1 MNINLDSRLFKKSF
15 CYLCSGK
22 TIDQM
27 RSFTRLFIAAFLLA
41 CTISCDKQP
50 VIDIEGGAVQGV
62 PSAASG
68 VTVFKGIPYA
78 APPVGDLRW
87 REPQPVI
94 PWEGVKVAD
103 TFGPIPWQEDLSKMD
118 LYGKEFYADGMPEM
132 SEDCL
137 YLNIWAPTKAVRRG
151 GKLPVALWIHGG
163 AFRHGFSNEI
173 TFDGDAWAERG
184 VILVTFNYREGI
196 LGFLGHKLLSMED
209 GAEQRSGNYALYDM
223 AAALKWVRN
232 NIGAFGGNPD
242 NITLFGQ
249 SAGARSV
256 QTLVSAPL
264 TEGMIAKAI
273 IQSGGGINPELQGRE
288 PLYTRVWEAGEAF
301 CDFAGYE
308 TLEQMRAASP
318 QELMQKYDEYT
329 ATGES
334 IPMGPMVDMTV
345 CGGSFSSAASQNLV
359 RDIPYMIGS
368 TLGDGMDRARDIEQF
383 CASRYYYGGKPVF
396 NYLFTRRL
404 PGDDAGAFHS
414 AELWYM
420 FGTMDRCWRPFTE
433 ADMKLSRQML
443 AAWTN
448 FCKYGNPCGKE
459 QTGFW
464 LPYTE
469 ADPFRKIF
477 DVE

>member
-1 MNINLDSRLFKKSF
+1 MRNL
-15 CYLCSGK
+15 
-22 TIDQM
+22 
-27 RSFTRLFIAAFLLA
+27 TRLSIAAVLLA
-41 CTISCDKQP
+41 LTVSCSKQP

-137 YLNIWAPTKAVRRG
+137 YLNIWAPSKAVSKG

-163 AFRHGFSNEI
+163 AFKHGFSNEI

-184 VILVTFNYREGI
+184 VILVTFNYREGV
-196 LGFLGHKLLSMED
+196 LGFLGHKFL
-209 GAEQRSGNYALYDM
+209 AEEERAELRSGNYALYDM
-223 AAALKWVRN
+223 VAALTWVRN
-232 NIGAFGGNPD
+232 NIAAFGGDPD
-242 NITLFGQ
+242 NITVFGQ

-256 QTLVSAPL
+256 QTLVSGPL

-288 PLYTRVWEAGEAF
+288 PYYEQVWDAGKAF
-301 CDFAGYE
+301 CDYAGYT

-318 QELMQKYDEYT
+318 QDIMHKYAEYE
-329 ATGES
+329 AEGNS
-334 IPMGPMVDMTV
+334 IPIGPMVDMKMN
-345 CGGSFSSAASQNLV
+345 GESFTTAASQNHIP
-359 RDIPYMIGS
+359 DIPYMIGS
-368 TLGDGMDRARDIEQF
+368 TAGDGMQRANDIAEF
-383 CASRYYYGGKPVF
+383 CASRNYYEGKPVF
-396 NYLFTRRL
+396 DYLFTRRL

-420 FGTMDRCWRPFTE
+420 FGTLDRCWRPFTDGDRE
-433 ADMKLSRQML
+433 LSRQML
-443 AAWTN
+443 DAWTN
-448 FCKYGNPCGKE
+448 FCKYGNPCGAE

-469 ADPFRKIF
+469 DNHFRKVF

>member
-1 MNINLDSRLFKKSF
+1 MRNL
-15 CYLCSGK
+15 
-22 TIDQM
+22 
-27 RSFTRLFIAAFLLA
+27 TRLSVAAVLLVLTV
-41 CTISCDKQP
+41 CCSKQP
-50 VIDIEGGAVQGV
+50 VINIDGGAVQGV
-62 PSAASG
+62 SSAVSG

-137 YLNIWAPTKAVRRG
+137 YLNIWAPSKAVSKG

-163 AFRHGFSNEI
+163 AFKHGFSNEI

-184 VILVTFNYREGI
+184 VILVTFNYREGV
-196 LGFLGHKLLSMED
+196 LGFLGHKFLAEEE
-209 GAEQRSGNYALYDM
+209 GAELRSGNYALYDM
-223 AAALKWVRN
+223 VAALTWVRN
-232 NIGAFGGNPD
+232 NIAAFGGDPD
-242 NITLFGQ
+242 NITVFGQ

-256 QTLVSAPL
+256 QTLVSGPL

-288 PLYTRVWEAGEAF
+288 PYYEQVWDAGKAF
-301 CDFAGYE
+301 CDYAGYT

-318 QELMQKYDEYT
+318 QDIMRKYAEYE
-329 ATGES
+329 AEGNN
-334 IPMGPMVDMTV
+334 IPIGPMVDMKMN
-345 CGGSFSSAASQNLV
+345 GESFTTAASQNHIP
-359 RDIPYMIGS
+359 DIPYMIGS
-368 TLGDGMDRARDIEQF
+368 TAGDGMQRANDIAEF
-383 CASRYYYGGKPVF
+383 CASRNYYEGKPVF
-396 NYLFTRRL
+396 DYLFTRRL

-420 FGTMDRCWRPFTE
+420 FGTLDRCWRPFTDGDRE
-433 ADMKLSRQML
+433 LSRQML
-443 AAWTN
+443 DAWTN
-448 FCKYGNPCGKE
+448 FCKYGSPCGAE

-469 ADPFRKIF
+469 DNHFRKVF

>member
-1 MNINLDSRLFKKSF
+1 MRNL
-15 CYLCSGK
+15 
-22 TIDQM
+22 
-27 RSFTRLFIAAFLLA
+27 TRLSIVAVLLA
-41 CTISCDKQP
+41 LTVCCSKQP
-50 VIDIEGGAVQGV
+50 VIDIEGGDIQGV
-62 PSAASG
+62 PSATSG

-103 TFGPIPWQEDLSKMD
+103 TFGPIPWQEDLSKMG

-137 YLNIWAPTKAVRRG
+137 YLNIWAPTKAVRKG
-151 GKLPVALWIHGG
+151 GKFPVALWIHGG
-163 AFRHGFSNEI
+163 AFTHGFSNEI

-184 VILVTFNYREGI
+184 VILVTFNYREGV
-196 LGFLGHKLLSMED
+196 LGFLGHKLLYEEEGSIH
-209 GAEQRSGNYALYDM
+209 RSGNYALYDM
-223 AAALKWVRN
+223 LAALTWVRN
-232 NIGAFGGNPD
+232 NISAFGGDPD
-242 NITLFGQ
+242 NITVFGQ

-264 TEGMIAKAI
+264 TKGMIAKAI
-273 IQSGGGINPELQGRE
+273 IQSGGGINPEFQGRE
-288 PLYTRVWEAGEAF
+288 SLYSQVWAAGEAF

-318 QELMQKYDEYT
+318 R
-329 ATGES
+329 ES
-334 IPMGPMVDMTV
+334 R
-345 CGGSFSSAASQNLV
+345 N
-359 RDIPYMIGS
+359 
-368 TLGDGMDRARDIEQF
+368 
-383 CASRYYYGGKPVF
+383 YYEGKPVF
-396 NYLFTRRL
+396 DYLFTRRL

-420 FGTMDRCWRPFTE
+420 FGTLDRCWRPFTE
-433 ADMKLSRQML
+433 GDRKLSRQML

-464 LPYTE
+464 LPFTKE
-469 ADPFRKIF
+469 DSFCKIF

>member
-1 MNINLDSRLFKKSF
+1 MQPKNNRSDEKLDKTFH
-15 CYLCSGK
+15 CCS
-22 TIDQM
+22 
-27 RSFTRLFIAAFLLA
+27 
-41 CTISCDKQP
+41 KQP

-87 REPQPVI
+87 REPQSVI

-137 YLNIWAPTKAVRRG
+137 YLNIWAPSKAVSKG

-163 AFRHGFSNEI
+163 AFKHGFSNEI

-184 VILVTFNYREGI
+184 VILVTFNYREGV
-196 LGFLGHKLLSMED
+196 LGFLGHRSLAEED
-209 GAEQRSGNYALYDM
+209 GAELRSGNYALYDM
-223 AAALKWVRN
+223 VAALTWVRN
-232 NIGAFGGNPD
+232 NIAAFGGDPD
-242 NITLFGQ
+242 NITVFGQ

-288 PLYTRVWEAGEAF
+288 PYYEQVWDAGKAF
-301 CDFAGYE
+301 CDYAGYT

-318 QELMQKYDEYT
+318 QEIMQKYAEYE
-329 ATGES
+329 AEGNN
-334 IPMGPMVDMTV
+334 IPIGPMVDMKMN
-345 CGGSFSSAASQNLV
+345 GESFTTAASQNQIP
-359 RDIPYMIGS
+359 DIPYMIGS
-368 TLGDGMDRARDIEQF
+368 TAGDGMQCANDIAEF
-383 CASRYYYGGKPVF
+383 CASRNYYEGKPVF
-396 NYLFTRRL
+396 DYLFTRRL

-420 FGTMDRCWRPFTE
+420 FGTLERCWRPFTE
-433 ADMKLSRQML
+433 GDRKLSRQML

-448 FCKYGNPCGKE
+448 FCKYGNPCGAE

-469 ADPFRKIF
+469 DNHFRKIL

>member
-1 MNINLDSRLFKKSF
+1 M
-15 CYLCSGK
+15 
-22 TIDQM
+22 
-27 RSFTRLFIAAFLLA
+27 FIAAFLLA
-41 CTISCDKQP
+41 CTFSCNKQP
-50 VIDIEGGAVQGV
+50 IVDIEGGTVQGV

-87 REPQPVI
+87 REPRPVV

-137 YLNIWAPTKAVRRG
+137 YLNIWAPTKAVRKG
-151 GKLPVALWIHGG
+151 GKFPVALWIYGG
-163 AFRHGFSNEI
+163 AFTHGFSNEI

-184 VILVTFNYREGI
+184 VILVTFNYREGV
-196 LGFLGHKLLSMED
+196 LGFLGHKLLSEEED
-209 GAEQRSGNYALYDM
+209 AAGSSGNYALYDQL
-223 AAALKWVRN
+223 AALKWVKN
-232 NIGAFGGNPD
+232 NIDAFGGDPD
-242 NITLFGQ
+242 NITVFGQ

-256 QTLVSAPL
+256 QTLVSAPVASGL
-264 TEGMIAKAI
+264 IAKAI

-288 PLYTRVWEAGEAF
+288 RNFLQVWDAGKAF

-308 TLEQMRAASP
+308 TLEQMRTASP
-318 QELMQKYDEYT
+318 QEIMQKYDEYT
-329 ATGES
+329 ATGGS
-334 IPMGPMVDMTV
+334 IPMGPMVDMNI
-345 CGGSFSSAASQNLV
+345 CGGSFTTAASQNMLP
-359 RDIPYMIGS
+359 DIPYMIGS
-368 TLGDGMDRARDIEQF
+368 TLGDGADSARDIEQF
-383 CASRYYYGGKPVF
+383 CASRNYYGGKPVF
-396 NYLFTRRL
+396 DYLFTRRL

-420 FGTMDRCWRPFTE
+420 FGTLDRCWRPFTD
-433 ADMKLSRQML
+433 ADRKLSRQML
-443 AAWTN
+443 SAWTN

-459 QTGFW
+459 QTAFW
-464 LPYTE
+464 LPFTN
-469 ADPFRKIF
+469 DNPFCKIL

>member
-1 MNINLDSRLFKKSF
+1 MHINLDSRLFKKSF

-41 CTISCDKQP
+41 CTFSCNKQP
-50 VIDIEGGAVQGV
+50 IVDIEGGAVQGV

-87 REPQPVI
+87 REPRPVV

-103 TFGPIPWQEDLSKMD
+103 TFSPIPWQEDLSKMD

-137 YLNIWAPTKAVRRG
+137 YLNIWAPTKAVRKG
-151 GKLPVALWIHGG
+151 GKFPVALWIYGG
-163 AFRHGFSNEI
+163 AFTHGFSNEI

-184 VILVTFNYREGI
+184 VILVTFNYREGV
-196 LGFLGHKLLSMED
+196 LGFLGHKLLSEEED
-209 GAEQRSGNYALYDM
+209 AAGSSGNYALYDQL
-223 AAALKWVRN
+223 AALKWVKN
-232 NIGAFGGNPD
+232 NIDAFGGDPD
-242 NITLFGQ
+242 NITVFGQ

-256 QTLVSAPL
+256 QTLVSAPVASGL
-264 TEGMIAKAI
+264 IAKAI

-288 PLYTRVWEAGEAF
+288 RNFLQVWDAGKAF

-308 TLEQMRAASP
+308 TLEQMRTASP
-318 QELMQKYDEYT
+318 QEIMQKYDEYT
-329 ATGES
+329 ATGGS
-334 IPMGPMVDMTV
+334 IPMGPMVDMNI
-345 CGGSFSSAASQNLV
+345 CGGSFTTAASQNMLP
-359 RDIPYMIGS
+359 DIPYMIGS
-368 TLGDGMDRARDIEQF
+368 TLGDGADSARDIEQF
-383 CASRYYYGGKPVF
+383 CASRNYYGGKPVF
-396 NYLFTRRL
+396 DYLFTRRL

-420 FGTMDRCWRPFTE
+420 FGTLDRCWRPFTD
-433 ADMKLSRQML
+433 ADRKLSRQML
-443 AAWTN
+443 SAWTN

-459 QTGFW
+459 QTAFW
-464 LPYTE
+464 LPFTN
-469 ADPFRKIF
+469 DNPFCKIL

>member
-1 MNINLDSRLFKKSF
+1 MRNL
-15 CYLCSGK
+15 
-22 TIDQM
+22 
-27 RSFTRLFIAAFLLA
+27 TRLSIAAVLLVLTV
-41 CTISCDKQP
+41 CCSKQP
-50 VIDIEGGAVQGV
+50 VINIDGGAVQGV
-62 PSAASG
+62 SSAVSG

-137 YLNIWAPTKAVRRG
+137 YLNIWAPSKAVSKG

-163 AFRHGFSNEI
+163 AFKHGFSNEI

-184 VILVTFNYREGI
+184 VILVTFNYREGV
-196 LGFLGHKLLSMED
+196 LGFLGHKFLAEEE
-209 GAEQRSGNYALYDM
+209 GAELRSGNYALYDM
-223 AAALKWVRN
+223 VAALTWVRN
-232 NIGAFGGNPD
+232 NIAAFGGDPD
-242 NITLFGQ
+242 NITVFGQ

-256 QTLVSAPL
+256 QTLVSGPL

-288 PLYTRVWEAGEAF
+288 PYYEQVWDAGKAF
-301 CDFAGYE
+301 CDYAGYT

-318 QELMQKYDEYT
+318 QDIMHKYAEYE
-329 ATGES
+329 AEGNN
-334 IPMGPMVDMTV
+334 IPIGPMVDMKMN
-345 CGGSFSSAASQNLV
+345 GESFTTAASQNHIP
-359 RDIPYMIGS
+359 DIPYMIGS
-368 TLGDGMDRARDIEQF
+368 TAGDGMQRANDIAEF
-383 CASRYYYGGKPVF
+383 CASRNYYEGKPVF
-396 NYLFTRRL
+396 DYLFTRRL

-420 FGTMDRCWRPFTE
+420 FGTLDRCWRPFTDGDRE
-433 ADMKLSRQML
+433 LSRQML
-443 AAWTN
+443 DAWTN
-448 FCKYGNPCGKE
+448 FCKYGNPCGAE

-469 ADPFRKIF
+469 DNHFRKVF

>member
-1 MNINLDSRLFKKSF
+1 MRNL
-15 CYLCSGK
+15 
-22 TIDQM
+22 
-27 RSFTRLFIAAFLLA
+27 TRLSIAAVLLVLTV
-41 CTISCDKQP
+41 CCSKQP
-50 VIDIEGGAVQGV
+50 VINIDGGAVQGV
-62 PSAASG
+62 SSAVSG

-137 YLNIWAPTKAVRRG
+137 YLNIWAPSKAVSKG

-163 AFRHGFSNEI
+163 AFKHGFSNEI

-184 VILVTFNYREGI
+184 VILVTFNYREGV
-196 LGFLGHKLLSMED
+196 LGFLGHKFLAEEE
-209 GAEQRSGNYALYDM
+209 GAELRSGNYALYDM
-223 AAALKWVRN
+223 VAALTWVRN
-232 NIGAFGGNPD
+232 NIAAFGGDPD
-242 NITLFGQ
+242 NITVFGQ

-256 QTLVSAPL
+256 QTLVSGPL

-288 PLYTRVWEAGEAF
+288 PYYEQVWDAGKAF
-301 CDFAGYE
+301 CDYAGYT

-318 QELMQKYDEYT
+318 QDIMHKYAEYE
-329 ATGES
+329 AEGNS
-334 IPMGPMVDMTV
+334 IPIGPMVDMKMN
-345 CGGSFSSAASQNLV
+345 GESFTTAASQNHIP
-359 RDIPYMIGS
+359 DIPYMIGS
-368 TLGDGMDRARDIEQF
+368 TAGDGMQRANDIAEF
-383 CASRYYYGGKPVF
+383 CASRNYYEGKPVF
-396 NYLFTRRL
+396 DYLFTRRL

-420 FGTMDRCWRPFTE
+420 FGTLDRCWRPFTDGDRE
-433 ADMKLSRQML
+433 LSRQML
-443 AAWTN
+443 DAWTN
-448 FCKYGNPCGKE
+448 FCKYGNPCGAE

-469 ADPFRKIF
+469 DNHFRKVF

>member
-1 MNINLDSRLFKKSF
+1 MRNL
-15 CYLCSGK
+15 
-22 TIDQM
+22 
-27 RSFTRLFIAAFLLA
+27 TRLSIAAVLLA
-41 CTISCDKQP
+41 LTVCCSKQP

-62 PSAASG
+62 PSATSG

-87 REPQPVI
+87 REPQPVL

-137 YLNIWAPTKAVRRG
+137 YLNIWAPSKAVSKG

-163 AFRHGFSNEI
+163 AFKHGFSNEI
-173 TFDGDAWAERG
+173 TFDGDDWAERG
-184 VILVTFNYREGI
+184 VILVTFNYREGV
-196 LGFLGHKLLSMED
+196 LGFLGHKFLAEEE
-209 GAEQRSGNYALYDM
+209 GAELRSGNYALYDM
-223 AAALKWVRN
+223 VAALTWVRN
-232 NIGAFGGNPD
+232 NIAAFGGDPD
-242 NITLFGQ
+242 NITVFGQ

-256 QTLVSAPL
+256 QTLVSGPL

-288 PLYTRVWEAGEAF
+288 PYYEQVWDAGKAF
-301 CDFAGYE
+301 CDYAGYT

-318 QELMQKYDEYT
+318 QDIMHKYAEYE
-329 ATGES
+329 ADGNS
-334 IPMGPMVDMTV
+334 IPIGPMVDMKMN
-345 CGGSFSSAASQNLV
+345 GESFTTAASQNHIP
-359 RDIPYMIGS
+359 DIPYMIGS
-368 TLGDGMDRARDIEQF
+368 TAGDGMQRANDIAEF
-383 CASRYYYGGKPVF
+383 CASRNYYEGKPVF
-396 NYLFTRRL
+396 DYLFTRRL

-420 FGTMDRCWRPFTE
+420 FGTLDRCWRPFTDGDRE
-433 ADMKLSRQML
+433 LSRQML
-443 AAWTN
+443 DAWTN
-448 FCKYGNPCGKE
+448 FCKYGNPCGAE

-469 ADPFRKIF
+469 DNHFRKVF

>member
-1 MNINLDSRLFKKSF
+1 MRNL
-15 CYLCSGK
+15 
-22 TIDQM
+22 
-27 RSFTRLFIAAFLLA
+27 TRLSVAAVLLVLTV
-41 CTISCDKQP
+41 CCSKQP
-50 VIDIEGGAVQGV
+50 VINIDGGAVQGV
-62 PSAASG
+62 SSAVSG

-137 YLNIWAPTKAVRRG
+137 YLNIWAPSKAVSKG

-163 AFRHGFSNEI
+163 AFKHGFSNEI

-184 VILVTFNYREGI
+184 VILVTFNYREGV
-196 LGFLGHKLLSMED
+196 LGFLGHKFLAEEE
-209 GAEQRSGNYALYDM
+209 GAELRSGNYALYDM
-223 AAALKWVRN
+223 VAALTWVRN
-232 NIGAFGGNPD
+232 NIAAFGGDPD
-242 NITLFGQ
+242 NITVFGQ

-256 QTLVSAPL
+256 QTLVSGPL

-288 PLYTRVWEAGEAF
+288 PYYEQVWDAGKAF
-301 CDFAGYE
+301 CDYAGYT

-318 QELMQKYDEYT
+318 QDIMRKYAEYE
-329 ATGES
+329 AEGNN
-334 IPMGPMVDMTV
+334 IPIGPMVDMKMN
-345 CGGSFSSAASQNLV
+345 GESFTTAASQN
-359 RDIPYMIGS
+359 RIPDIPYMIGS
-368 TLGDGMDRARDIEQF
+368 TAGDGMQRANDIAEF
-383 CASRYYYGGKPVF
+383 CASRNYYEGKPVF
-396 NYLFTRRL
+396 DYLFTRRL

-420 FGTMDRCWRPFTE
+420 FGTLDRCWRPFTDGDRE
-433 ADMKLSRQML
+433 LSRQML
-443 AAWTN
+443 DAWTN
-448 FCKYGNPCGKE
+448 FCKYGNPCGAE

-469 ADPFRKIF
+469 DNHFRKVF